1 MSSLLP
7 KIAYAAQPQNINELV
22 GRLNKYLI
30 NPIII
35 LMFLLAFVYFLWGL
49 FSFIKDSRSPEGR
62 TTGGSHIMWGLI
74 GMAIMFSVFTILNI
88 LMGTLNVQG
97 IKVNPGAGEEYVY
110 INYGL

>member
-1 MSSLLP
+1 
-7 KIAYAAQPQNINELV
+7 
-22 GRLNKYLI
+22 
-30 NPIII
+30 
-35 LMFLLAFVYFLWGL
+35 
-49 FSFIKDSRSPEGR
+49 
-62 TTGGSHIMWGLI
+62 MWGLI